1 MADELVKIAE
11 DSARGSFFLI
21 SGTALATV
29 IMAVASILVGR
40 FLGPDLYG
48 QYTLAFLI
56 PQLLYLFA
64 DLGIGQG
71 VTKFAAGLNAKGEL
85 NRLTKMLKYALILR
99 AAVGI
104 ALFIINYAFA
114 DLLAST
120 VLNSAELAFYVRLA
134 SVSILFQVIF
144 STATSAFVGLDK
156 TEYNVLATNIHALA
170 KSILSIA
177 LVLLGLGVAGAIT
190 GHVASYIIA
199 AAVGAF
205 ILFIVL
211 RKKQDPKNDQNAKD
225 DLKTLMKYGAPL
237 YISLLLSGFISFYQ
251 GFMLAIFTTTAD
263 VGNYKAAT
271 NFATLLSVVSIPI
284 TTALLP
290 AFAKLDS
297 STDQKIKRFFKLANK
312 YTAALV
318 LPITVLIIMYSTQ
331 IVQIIY
337 GLEYQTAPQFLAT
350 YCLIYLLVGLGYLTL
365 TSFFNGLGET
375 KTTLI
380 ISLIGFVI
388 LAVLS
393 PILTRAYSVQGSIIA
408 ILIASTAGI
417 AYGSYRARRKFHIE
431 FDTRSLVKI
440 YLVSAISSVPPLLLT
455 LFAHLSRIT
464 DLGVGALLYLFTYIT
479 LAPMT
484 KIVTASELQ
493 MITQVTKKT
502 RLLALIATPII
513 RYQQW
518 VLSTTRE
525 TLIVIV
531 KAAVV
536 GATALVLFWQ
546 DLTIIFTDA
555 LHSEVTSY
563 VLVIPFLLAYLF
575 YRKRKMIKAA
585 VPLEPSKLWKK
596 IPFNEV
602 VGALLFLASLLLY
615 WYGSYTFT
623 PLEYHMLALPIF
635 VSACVLILFNMQT
648 LRQILFPIVFLF
660 LLVPPP
666 AEILYYVGSLL
677 SSFSSD
683 LSYNLLKILS
693 IPVSLSTID
702 GIPTITVTQPDGT
715 IIPLQVD
722 IACSGIYSQI
732 GFFIFALFIAYII
745 RDKLWKKGAMFLLGF
760 PLIYMLNV
768 LRIAIIG
775 ILGYYYGEDLA
786 LNMFHLF
793 GGWVL
798 IFLGT
803 FMLLVISEKLFKTRI
818 TPRPTPKC
826 PECSPQPR
834 TANDFCLACGKIQ
847 NIHFNKIRKKDLAK
861 VSALIL
867 SVILVMSIQTP
878 VFALTEGPA
887 EIITQTATG
896 GNATTA
902 LLPQLNEYILHY
914 LGRDEAF
921 EQRAQQDA
929 SLIYLYE
936 PENESGYWIWVTVEI
951 ASARSSL
958 HRWETC
964 LITWPLTHGE
974 QPTVNQIDLRDIL
987 LLQNPPIIG
996 RYFAFNYTDTN
1007 ETQAVLYWFET
1018 SVFRINS
1025 TVQTKQVKISVIAYP
1040 NSIREVPA
1048 IEGELLAV
1056 ATRITEH
1063 WGSIKTWSQTAL
1075 LLSHNGDKLF
1085 ILTMIFLVVIVLLY
1099 ALDKRK
1105 EKKQN
1110 NIAYGKLSK
1119 ANKQIIDA
1127 VRQAEKQK
1135 PPTLNTILQA
1145 FANITG
1151 QTTSKE
1157 ELIQR
1162 LSDAEK
1168 TGIVERKIANIEDEP
1183 VQAWKTEIAFPEKR
1197 KPIDILRS
1205 LIPTRLKLKR

>member
-85 NRLTKMLKYALILR
+85 NRLTKMLKYALLLR

-104 ALFIINYAFA
+104 VLFIINYAFA

-134 SVSILFQVIF
+134 SVSVLFQVIF

-156 TEYNVLATNIHALA
+156 TEYNLLATNIQALA

-199 AAVGAF
+199 AAAGAF

-211 RKKQDPKNDQNAKD
+211 RKKQDPKNDQNVKD

-312 YTAALV
+312 YTAELV

-375 KTTLI
+375 KTTLM

-455 LFAHLSRIT
+455 RFAHLSRIT

-502 RLLALIATPII
+502 RLLALIAAPII

-555 LHSEVTSY
+555 LQSEVTSY

-596 IPFNEV
+596 IPLNEV
-602 VGALLFLASLLLY
+602 AGALLFLASLLLY

-818 TPRPTPKC
+818 TPRPTLKC
-826 PECSPQPR
+826 PECSPQPK
-834 TANDFCLACGKIQ
+834 TADDFCLACGKIQ
-847 NIHFNKIRKKDLAK
+847 NMHFNKIRKKDLAK

-867 SVILVMSIQTP
+867 SVVLVMSIQTP

-951 ASARSSL
+951 ASAKSSL

-964 LITWPLTHGE
+964 LITWPLTHGK

-1007 ETQAVLYWFET
+1007 ETQAVLYWYET

-1025 TVQTKQVKISVIAYP
+1025 TAQTKQVKISVIAYP

-1048 IEGELLAV
+1048 IEGELLIV

-1085 ILTMIFLVVIVLLY
+1085 ILTTAFLVAIILLY

-1110 NIAYGKLSK
+1110 TIAYGKLSK
-1119 ANKQIIDA
+1119 TNKQIIDA

-1168 TGIVERKIANIEDEP
+1168 TGIVEKKIANIEDEP
-1183 VQAWKTEIAFPEKR
+1183 VQAWKTEISFPEKR
-1197 KPIDILRS
+1197 KPIDILRN